1 MIKSINGMYQFQ
13 YQTASARLPIINKQR
28 KVTLSP
34 SSMEIELILWIQVAL
49 IVRSREGISACRHI
63 ELLIPVIS
71 IRAELVPIKEFKPE
85 NRWVWI

>member
-34 SSMEIELILWIQVAL
+34 SSMEIELIL
-49 IVRSREGISACRHI
+49 
-63 ELLIPVIS
+63 
-71 IRAELVPIKEFKPE
+71 
-85 NRWVWI
+85 